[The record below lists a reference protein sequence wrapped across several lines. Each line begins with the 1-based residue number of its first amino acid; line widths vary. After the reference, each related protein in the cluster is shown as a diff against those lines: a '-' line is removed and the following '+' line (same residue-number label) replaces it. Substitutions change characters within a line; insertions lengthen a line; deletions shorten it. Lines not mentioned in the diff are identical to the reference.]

1 MEPTKY
7 SHCVVGSNYHFQFTP
22 GYRREIYRDLELK
35 NACKKVFYEIAE
47 RLGVTIEAIEFG
59 PEHVHLFVSNCK
71 KYSVE
76 KLAMRFK
83 GASSRTLRRDY
94 WSKVKKKL
102 WGKKFWS
109 AGYFAESIGRI
120 TSDSIIYYIER
131 QQGKHWGDDY
141 EIPRRLE
148 TKQIN
153 ANSNHATLTSWQ
165 SN

>member
-7 SHCVVGSNYHFQFTP
+7 NHCVVGSNYHFQFTP
-22 GYRREIYRDLELK
+22 GYRRDIYRDLELK

-59 PEHVHLFVSNCK
+59 PEHVHLFISNCK

-76 KLAMRFK
+76 ELAMRFK
-83 GASSRTLRRDY
+83 GASSRVLRRDN
-94 WSKVKKKL
+94 WDNVRKKL
-102 WGKKFWS
+102 WGKKLWS

-120 TSDSIIYYIER
+120 TSESVIYYIER

-141 EIPRRLE
+141 GVHELFE
-148 TKQIN
+148 TQQIEEDDN
-153 ANSNHATLTSWQ
+153 QTTLTIWQ
-165 SN
+165 TN